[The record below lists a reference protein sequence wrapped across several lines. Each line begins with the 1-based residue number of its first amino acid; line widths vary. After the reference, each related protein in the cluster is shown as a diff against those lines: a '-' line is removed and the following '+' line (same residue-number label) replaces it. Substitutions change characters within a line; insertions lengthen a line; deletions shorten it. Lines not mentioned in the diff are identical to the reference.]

1 MRLHKSQVFEKAKR
15 DQVETKLIGMQKLEE
30 KRKKDELAREKREEL
45 AAEFKRKA
53 VEDMVR

>member
-1 MRLHKSQVFEKAKR
+1 VFEKAKR

-30 KRKKDELAREKREEL
+30 RRKKDELAREKRDEL

-53 VEDMVR
+53 VEDIVR